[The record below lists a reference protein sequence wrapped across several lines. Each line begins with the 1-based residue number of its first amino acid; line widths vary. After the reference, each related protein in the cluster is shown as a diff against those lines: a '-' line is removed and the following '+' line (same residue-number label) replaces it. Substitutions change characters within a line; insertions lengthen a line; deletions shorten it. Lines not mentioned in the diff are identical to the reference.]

1 MKVGHRLVAEFG
13 GSISTYLKQVSYD
26 GRLTA

>member
-1 MKVGHRLVAEFG
+1 MKVGHRLDREVR